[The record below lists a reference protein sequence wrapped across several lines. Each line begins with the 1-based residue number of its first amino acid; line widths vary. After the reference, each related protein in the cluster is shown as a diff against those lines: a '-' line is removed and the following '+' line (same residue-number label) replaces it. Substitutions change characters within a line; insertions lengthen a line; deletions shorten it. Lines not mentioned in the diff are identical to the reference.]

1 VPAMSAPEGILT
13 TSKTPVVFIHGQPGL
28 GSDFSLVEQLLDHT
42 FQVISPDRPGYG
54 TNPRNVSSMAENVEW
69 FKTLLADS
77 FEEPS
82 VVVGH
87 SYGGGIAI
95 LLGALHPELVSGL
108 VLASSVASVEHVGTL
123 DRVLA
128 SRYLG
133 DALVAGGLGA
143 AGSILPVV
151 RQRTKSVPGRVGRW
165 MEVNLPDS
173 TFAKVAPPL
182 GRVWRSVMAE
192 QRSLL
197 SEMPLVESSLHELDM
212 PVEVVA
218 GTWDVIVPPAVAK
231 KAARTIRD
239 AELLLV
245 PRVGHFLPRDAPEV
259 LAEAVRRVSQRTT
272 AR

>member
-1 VPAMSAPEGILT
+1 VPAMSAPEGISAT
-13 TSKTPVVFIHGQPGL
+13 ARTPVFFIHGQPGL
-28 GSDFSLVEQLLDHT
+28 GSDFRLVSQLLDSS

-54 TNPRNVSSMAENVEW
+54 SNTRNVTSMAANVDW
-69 FKTLLADS
+69 IAALLKDS
-77 FEEPS
+77 VGEPS

-87 SYGGGIAI
+87 SYGGGLAI

-108 VLASSVASVEHVGTL
+108 VLAASVASVEHLGTL

-128 SRYLG
+128 LRYLG

-151 RQRTKSVPGRVGRW
+151 RQRTRSVPGRVGRW

-173 TFAKVAPPL
+173 TFTTVAPPL
-182 GRVWRSVMAE
+182 GQVWRSVVAE
-192 QRSLL
+192 QRSLFR
-197 SEMPLVESSLHELDM
+197 EMPLVESSLRELDM
-212 PVEVVA
+212 PVEVIA
-218 GTWDVIVPPAVAK
+218 GTWDVIVPLAVAR

-239 AELLLV
+239 SELLLV
-245 PRVGHFLPRDAPEV
+245 PRIGHFLPRDAPDV
-259 LAEAVRRVSQRTT
+259 LAEAVRRVSRKAA